1 MKKILNKKHKF
12 NKISNKILHAMI
24 AIVTCLILVGIIAEW
39 NTSLFKTEFHEGDI
53 VLKSIYAPFDFKVK
67 GDIDYKAT
75 EAIKKEAMALVP
87 PVYLIDSSVKDSV
100 LNKVKLFFDSM
111 QAL

>member
-1 MKKILNKKHKF
+1 MKKALNKKQMS
-12 NKISNKILHAMI
+12 NRISNKISHILI
-24 AIVTCLILVGIIAEW
+24 ALAACLILVAITEW
-39 NTSLFKTEFHEGDI
+39 DARIFKAEFHEGDI
-53 VLKSIYAPFDFKVK
+53 VLRSIYAPFDFKIK
-67 GDIDYKAT
+67 GDIDNKAT
-75 EAIKKEAMALVP
+75 EAVKKEAMDSVP